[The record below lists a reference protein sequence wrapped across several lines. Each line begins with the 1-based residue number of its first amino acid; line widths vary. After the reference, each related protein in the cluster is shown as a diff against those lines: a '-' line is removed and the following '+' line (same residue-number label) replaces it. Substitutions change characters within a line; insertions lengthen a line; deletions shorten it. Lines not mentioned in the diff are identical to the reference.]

1 MTAVQ
6 TYWTSN
12 AIQTAPDLEEL
23 TSLGYPTN
31 GDPSKGIPPTLPGA
45 AWFYRVD
52 QLISAL
58 ITKAGMEIDPTD
70 TEQLVKAIEV
80 FGRRIVPIGTTFD
93 FPARCAIP
101 EGFLICNGAS
111 LSRTEYP
118 ELFSVIGT
126 TWGSDDPSTFK
137 LLDAHH
143 RFREGTSVL
152 SEVGTYVPAGL
163 PNIPAQIFFGR
174 IPHDNYATASGGSA
188 VQAIDGAADSNKYV
202 FAGNTSQLGMPSV
215 SFKFDP
221 STYNSAYGSSST
233 NQPASL
239 RSLVLIR
246 AY

>member
-163 PNIPAQIFFGR
+163 PNSPGVLR
-174 IPHDNYATASGGSA
+174 
-188 VQAIDGAADSNKYV
+188 VIDGMYGV
-202 FAGNTSQLGMPSV
+202 FSAESSGVFSV
-215 SFKFDP
+215 SPGTNKIDVAVKGGYAGDNHANFSLSNGN
-221 STYNSAYGSSST
+221 STYGASAT
-233 NQPASL
+233 VQPSAL

-246 AY
+246 SY

>member
-93 FPARCAIP
+93 FPARCAIL

-163 PNIPAQIFFGR
+163 PNILGTFRLRTAARGDGSISKIGW
-174 IPHDNYATASGGSA
+174 ASGAITDNDAEIDTSSA
-188 VQAIDGAADSNKYV
+188 ISTVSVTATQLFNFSANRSNQVFGASGTVQ
-202 FAGNTSQLGMPSV
+202 PS
-215 SFKFDP
+215 
-221 STYNSAYGSSST
+221 AMR
-233 NQPASL
+233 A
-239 RSLVLIR
+239 LVLIR
-246 AY
+246 AF

>member
-152 SEVGTYVPAGL
+152 SEVGSYVPAGL
-163 PNIPAQIFFGR
+163 PNIVGTGVGLCTNNAGEFFYTNWSQALFPEGVAWSGYDR
-174 IPHDNYATASGGSA
+174 HPDRTNRDCGTNFHLDASRS
-188 VQAIDGAADSNKYV
+188 S
-202 FAGNTSQLGMPSV
+202 
-215 SFKFDP
+215 
-221 STYNSAYGSSST
+221 SAYGASDT
-233 NQPASL
+233 NQPASIRL
-239 RSLVLIR
+239 LVLVR

>member
-163 PNIPAQIFFGR
+163 PNSTGQVYEVQFGTATNALGIFQIVSSWNNN
-174 IPHDNYATASGGSA
+174 ISGGSDIYTEKMSSIG
-188 VQAIDGAADSNKYV
+188 IDMSLSN
-202 FAGNTSQLGMPSV
+202 TI
-215 SFKFDP
+215 
-221 STYNSAYGSSST
+221 YGKSST
-233 NQPASL
+233 VQPSAL
-239 RSLVLIR
+239 RSLCLIR
-246 AY
+246 SY

>member
-1 MTAVQ
+1 MLNPHEVVLRA
-6 TYWTSN
+6 SFRKDL
-12 AIQTAPDLEEL
+12 APC
-23 TSLGYPTN
+23 
-31 GDPSKGIPPTLPGA
+31 
-45 AWFYRVD
+45 V
-52 QLISAL
+52 
-58 ITKAGMEIDPTD
+58 
-70 TEQLVKAIEV
+70 
-80 FGRRIVPIGTTFD
+80 
-93 FPARCAIP
+93 
-101 EGFLICNGAS
+101 
-111 LSRTEYP
+111 
-118 ELFSVIGT
+118 LF
-126 TWGSDDPSTFK
+126 
-137 LLDAHH
+137 
-143 RFREGTSVL
+143 
-152 SEVGTYVPAGL
+152 